1 MNKHSSLEELSPKS
15 TDNQRRFPVVAEVK
29 QATPATVQKSLVPKD
44 MYGHVVYFVSTLVY
58 RT

>member
-1 MNKHSSLEELSPKS
+1 M
-15 TDNQRRFPVVAEVK
+15 VAEVK

-44 MYGHVVYFVSTLVY
+44 MYGRVVYFVSTLVY